1 MDFWTNFHLIYPSAN
16 MSPPATL
23 YYAWLSSGSCLPT
36 HLDGNIILQYCW
48 KLCNHWCTYE
58 GHVGS
63 WQLQLRFL
71 FFVFLFFF
79 FFWLLLIICIYIGSI
94 LQEITNTVFDE
105 DNKLSSLMSMGYTRD
120 EASIAMERC
129 GVYFSVMHIL
139 KWFSFFLI
147 FVLIMSYLVKM

>member
-1 MDFWTNFHLIYPSAN
+1 MTLET
-16 MSPPATL
+16 SPQEQQHIDSDNYSL
-23 YYAWLSSGSCLPT
+23 DCDGSF
-36 HLDGNIILQYCW
+36 LDGFSD
-48 KLCNHWCTYE
+48 
-58 GHVGS
+58 VDS
-63 WQLQLRFL
+63 W
-71 FFVFLFFF
+71 
-79 FFWLLLIICIYIGSI
+79 SDNE
-94 LQEITNTVFDE
+94 EITNTVFDE

>member
-1 MDFWTNFHLIYPSAN
+1 MKYNSAISLKVVQSL
-16 MSPPATL
+16 MHIRGTCRIMTIA
-23 YYAWLSSGSCLPT
+23 
-36 HLDGNIILQYCW
+36 IM
-48 KLCNHWCTYE
+48 
-58 GHVGS
+58 
-63 WQLQLRFL
+63 
-71 FFVFLFFF
+71 FFF
-79 FFWLLLIICIYIGSI
+79 LLIICRYIGSI

-129 GVYFSVMHIL
+129 GAYFSVMHIL